1 MPGADLRSPAEVREF
16 WFCERARRLWFE
28 KDPAFDDEIR
38 TRFGTTVAAACAGEL
53 GGWAAETEGCLQLV
67 VLLDQFPR
75 NIFRGTP
82 RAFAADPMAR
92 QVAGRAIDR
101 GYDLRTPIDRRFF
114 FYMPFEHSEDLED
127 QRRSVMLF
135 RRWAEAQT
143 GAAREQAFDQLTY
156 VLRHQEAIERFGRFP
171 HRNAILGREST
182 AGEIAF
188 LQEPK
193 SSF

>member
-1 MPGADLRSPAEVREF
+1 MPGVDLRSPAEVREF
-16 WFCERARRLWFE
+16 WFSERARRLWFE
-28 KDPAFDDEIR
+28 KDQTFDDEIR
-38 TRFGTTVAAACAGEL
+38 RRFGATVAAACAGEL
-53 GGWAAETEGCLQLV
+53 VGWAVEPESCLQLV

-75 NIFRGTP
+75 NIFRGSP

-101 GYDLRTPIDRRFF
+101 GFDQRTPLDRRFF

-127 QRRSVMLF
+127 QRRSVLLF

-143 GAAREQAFDQLTY
+143 GAACEQAFDQLTY
-156 VLRHQEAIERFGRFP
+156 VLRHLEAIERFGRFP

-182 AGEIAF
+182 PAEIAF

>member
-1 MPGADLRSPAEVREF
+1 
-16 WFCERARRLWFE
+16 
-28 KDPAFDDEIR
+28 
-38 TRFGTTVAAACAGEL
+38 
-53 GGWAAETEGCLQLV
+53 
-67 VLLDQFPR
+67 
-75 NIFRGTP
+75 
-82 RAFAADPMAR
+82 MAR

-101 GYDLRTPIDRRFF
+101 GFDLRTPIDRRFF

-127 QRRSVMLF
+127 QRRSVMPF
-135 RRWAEAQT
+135 RPWAEAQT
-143 GAAREQAFDQLTY
+143 GAAREQAFDPLTY
-156 VLRHQEAIERFGRFP
+156 GPPPQEAIERFRPLP